1 MYNAGSIFTRSLFQ
15 SKQLAFLLTGRCEAV
30 ELWSCV
36 NPIAVPN
43 SIAVSSLLS
52 FLFASWGFIF
62 CQRSILFEW
71 LSNAC
76 AGGRSEEVV
85 EPGAT
90 ASSSGSKI
98 TDLSL

>member
-1 MYNAGSIFTRSLFQ
+1 MYSAGSIFTRSLFQ
-15 SKQLAFLLTGRCEAV
+15 SKQLAFLLMGRCEAGKI
-30 ELWSCV
+30 WSCV

-43 SIAVSSLLS
+43 NIAVSSLLC
-52 FLFASWGFIF
+52 FLFTSWGLIF

-85 EPGAT
+85 ESGAT
-90 ASSSGSKI
+90 ASSSGFKI
-98 TDLSL
+98 IDLSL